1 MQISALS
8 VNSISRV
15 VKYLLQMKIWI
26 NVADLSDQ
34 NFSFDM
40 PQECSIYIW
49 FITVRVIKYNFY
61 FLKKNNVGER
71 LADRERRKRN
81 LPFKKGL

>member
-40 PQECSIYIW
+40 PQECSIYI
-49 FITVRVIKYNFY
+49 
-61 FLKKNNVGER
+61 
-71 LADRERRKRN
+71 
-81 LPFKKGL
+81 